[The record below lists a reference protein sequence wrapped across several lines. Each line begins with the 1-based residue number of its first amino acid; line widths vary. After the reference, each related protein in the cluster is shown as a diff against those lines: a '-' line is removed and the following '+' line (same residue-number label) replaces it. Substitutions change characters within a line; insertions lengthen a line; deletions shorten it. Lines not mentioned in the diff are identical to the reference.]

1 MYEISVVMNFSAAHN
16 LRDYK
21 GKCEKLHGHNW
32 QVEAVFAS
40 QILDKSGMVVDF
52 QVAKKMLEKVLRYF
66 DHCYVNDTEY
76 FKKVN
81 PTSENIAQFI
91 FDALGRK
98 MKRKKYGLLR
108 VGVWETQGSRA
119 TYYE

>member
-1 MYEISVVMNFSAAHN
+1 MYEISVVMSFSAAHN

-32 QVEAVFAS
+32 QVEAVFGS

-52 QVAKKMLEKVLRYF
+52 QVVKKMLREVLRYF

-76 FKKVN
+76 FKKIN
-81 PTSENIAQFI
+81 PTSENIARFV

-108 VGVWETQGSRA
+108 VSVWETPGSRA